1 MRKSCSQR
9 GAGTRACR
17 VETHLD
23 TVFGWSSVLAGL
35 MGCVREACTPMSRG
49 AAGRSARATFIAC
62 LCAASLTA
70 QQMPLVEKPQAPI
83 GYRSYL
89 GTAVPP
95 VNPGNSPRIYRLI
108 HAGSLYLTVQ
118 DAIALAIEN
127 NLNLEIQRYN
137 IPSADWQV
145 QRMQAGGTP
154 RGVSGGASSVNPSDP
169 GVGVLGS
176 TTSGGISTGSGS
188 GGSVGGNSSG
198 GASIQQIGSTVVNF
212 DPSLTN
218 TTGFLHS
225 TTPVVNQALAQVSAL
240 VDLEHIYNTQLQQA
254 FETGGAVQYR
264 DYEYY
269 QKEDSPGDLVN
280 PVTAPYM
287 RLLFYQPL
295 FQGAGRAFNL
305 HNIRIAEKGRLAAR
319 EAFRAELLNMVAN
332 VLNAYWDVVTADSEL
347 GARERSAGATRKFY
361 EDTQKEIAAGA
372 LPRVEE
378 RRAAA
383 EAASR
388 RQDLILARIAVQ
400 QRESALKQLLVR
412 RVDPAIES
420 ASIVPLDHIVVPD
433 RDDLPGLSKLVAGAM
448 EDRPDVVLAKI
459 NDENAAINTI
469 GTVNGLLPTMLAF
482 GYFMNRGVAG
492 TVLNPS
498 RVPESFS
505 GGFGT
510 ALGQIARRDFPTE
523 AAGLQVNS
531 LPIHNRVA
539 QGDYAFE
546 QLQLQQSQLTGQIA
560 NNDIAV
566 SISNQMTALRQARAR
581 YNTAVNTRK
590 LQEQLL
596 AYEHE
601 KFTFGASTFNN
612 LIVDQRALAAA
623 EIVEVTALADYAH
636 ARVSLDQ
643 VLGQTLQNNGVT
655 LEEGLNGQVVRQSQ
669 LPDVIAPARK

>member
-1 MRKSCSQR
+1 MVCP
-9 GAGTRACR
+9 TRLC
-17 VETHLD
+17 
-23 TVFGWSSVLAGL
+23 GL
-35 MGCVREACTPMSRG
+35 FLG
-49 AAGRSARATFIAC
+49 AALLG
-62 LCAASLTA
+62 A
-70 QQMPLVEKPQAPI
+70 QQLPLVEKPQAPI
-83 GYRSYL
+83 GYRSYR
-89 GTAVPP
+89 GTSVPP
-95 VNPGNSPRIYRLI
+95 VDLANSPRIYRLI
-108 HAGSLYLTVQ
+108 HAGSLYLSVQ

-137 IPSADWQV
+137 IPSADWAV

-154 RGVSGGASSVNPSDP
+154 RGVSGGATSVNPSDP

-176 TTSGGISTGSGS
+176 TSSGGISTGGGGGGMV
-188 GGSVGGNSSG
+188 GGSSSG

-218 TTGFLHS
+218 SSTFAHY
-225 TTPVVNQALAQVSAL
+225 TTPLVNVALSQTAAL
-240 VDLEHIYNTQLQQA
+240 VDVEHIYSTQLQQA
-254 FETGGAVQYR
+254 FQTGGAVQFR

-269 QKEDSPGDLVN
+269 QQENSPGDLVN

-305 HNIRIAEKGRLAAR
+305 HNIRIAENGRLAAQ
-319 EAFRAELLNMVAN
+319 EAFRAELLNLVAS
-332 VLNAYWDVVTADSEL
+332 VLNAYWDVVTADAEL
-347 GARERSAGATRKFY
+347 AARERAAEATAKFY
-361 EDTQKEIAAGA
+361 EDTRKEIAAGA

-388 RQDLILARIAVQ
+388 RRDQILARIAVE

-412 RVDPAIES
+412 RQDAAIDS
-420 ASIVPLDHIVVPD
+420 ASIIPLDHIVVPEN
-433 RDDLPGLSKLVAGAM
+433 DDLAGLATLVDGAM
-448 EDRPDVVLAKI
+448 RDRADVALAKI

-469 GTVNGLLPTMLAF
+469 GTANALLPTMLAF
-482 GYFMNRGVAG
+482 GYFMNRGLAG
-492 TVLNPS
+492 TVLGTG
-498 RVPESFS
+498 RVPPSFS

-510 ALGQIARRDFPTE
+510 ALGEIARRDFPTE
-523 AAGLQVNS
+523 AAGISLSS

-566 SISNQMTALRQARAR
+566 SVSNQMIALRQARAR

-601 KFTFGASTFNN
+601 KFTYGTSTFNN

-643 VLGQTLQNNGVT
+643 VLGQTLENNGVT
-655 LEEGLNGQVVRQSQ
+655 LEEGLNGRVVRQSQ
-669 LPDVIAPARK
+669 LPDVIPPENK